1 MSAIDTRYPINQ
13 SGVQALDLSKVKLF
27 KAQEAPEGNYQRFIG
42 EQREALKAAFNQVPD
57 TAGNPTYEPYATV
70 KVRGKI
76 VAEIDNHGFVKTSNG
91 VGGQIAGSIPG
102 DVNGQTGPV
111 LAQAR
116 AERIAELLGG
126 EVVKSST
133 ALTQSQF
140 LAVPQPPAGFG
151 VQALVKEPAFE
162 QLQKI
167 KEAKTLFLAQQFG
180 QSGSGEQ
187 EKAEAAKNDTVSE
200 FLEYMAKSP
209 AERLYEAILKEKGLT
224 KEQLESLPPEEQ
236 MKVEKEIQ
244 EEMEQRF
251 EMQASLQ
258 SGEENS

>member
-1 MSAIDTRYPINQ
+1 MSAIETRYPINQ
-13 SGVQALDLSKVKLF
+13 PGVQMLDLSKAKLF
-27 KAQEAPEGNYQRFIG
+27 KAQEAPEGIYQHFIG

-57 TAGNPTYEPYATV
+57 TTGNPAYEPYATV
-70 KVRGKI
+70 KVGGKV

-91 VGGQIAGSIPG
+91 VGAQIAGLIPG
-102 DVNGQTGPV
+102 EVNGQTGPV

-126 EVVKSST
+126 EVAKSST
-133 ALTQSQF
+133 ALTQNQF
-140 LAVPQPPAGFG
+140 TVIPQLNAGFG
-151 VQALVKEPAFE
+151 AQALVKEPAFE

-180 QSGSGEQ
+180 QSGSGEP
-187 EKAEAAKNDTVSE
+187 ERIEPAANDAVTE

-224 KEQLESLPPEEQ
+224 KEQLEALPPEER

-244 EEMEQRF
+244 EEIEQRF

-258 SGEENS
+258 PGEESS